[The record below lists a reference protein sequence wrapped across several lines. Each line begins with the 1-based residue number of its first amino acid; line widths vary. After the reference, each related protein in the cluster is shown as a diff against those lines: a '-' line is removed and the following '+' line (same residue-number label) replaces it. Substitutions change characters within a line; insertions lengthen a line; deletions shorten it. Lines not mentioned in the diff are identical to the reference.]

1 MKEIITTWR
10 REWEV
15 RLELEV
21 TKKSNESLTN
31 IVHFTTGDT
40 VWIIWVSDKTI
51 SHMSHYNMPGPE
63 SERLPRVDVETSDQ
77 EPQLQLVINT
87 DQLSDIRHES
97 LIMINNIYL
106 FRWNL
111 TLNTKLKVVI
121 TQSKHIDKV

>member
-1 MKEIITTWR
+1 
-10 REWEV
+10 
-15 RLELEV
+15 
-21 TKKSNESLTN
+21 
-31 IVHFTTGDT
+31 
-40 VWIIWVSDKTI
+40 
-51 SHMSHYNMPGPE
+51 MSHYNMPGPE

>member
-1 MKEIITTWR
+1 
-10 REWEV
+10 
-15 RLELEV
+15 
-21 TKKSNESLTN
+21 
-31 IVHFTTGDT
+31 
-40 VWIIWVSDKTI
+40 
-51 SHMSHYNMPGPE
+51 MPGPE

-106 FRWNL
+106 FMFRWNL